1 LKVAEFMWNN
11 QSEILRL
18 TGQHLILVLIS
29 IAVAILI
36 GVPVGIALTR
46 RPAWAKPVLAF
57 ANVIQTV
64 PSLALFGFLISI
76 PLLGGIGASTAII
89 ALVLYSLLPIIRGT
103 FTGISGVDPA
113 IREAGIGMGLTDLQL
128 LMHVELPL
136 ALPVIFSGI
145 RVAAVIAVGVATI
158 AAAIGAGGLGMFIFR
173 GVSMIDNRVILA
185 GAIPAAVLALAA
197 DWGVGV
203 IEKIF
208 TQRTHR

>member
-1 LKVAEFMWNN
+1 MRVAEFMWNN
-11 QSEILRL
+11 RSEILRL
-18 TGQHLILVLIS
+18 TSEHLLLVLIS
-29 IAVAILI
+29 IAIAVLI
-36 GVPVGIALTR
+36 GVPSGIFMTR
-46 RPAWAKPVLAF
+46 KPAWAKPVMAL

-64 PSLALFGFLISI
+64 PSLALFGFLISL
-76 PLLGGIGASTAII
+76 PLLGGIGATTAIV
-89 ALVLYSLLPIIRGT
+89 ALVLYSLLPIVRGT

-113 IREAGIGMGLTDLQL
+113 VREAGLGMGLTDRQL
-128 LMHVELPL
+128 LLHVELPL

-185 GAIPAAVLALAA
+185 GAIPAALLALGA

-203 IEKIF
+203 IERFFK
-208 TQRTHR
+208 QRTHR

>member
-1 LKVAEFMWNN
+1 MWNN

-36 GVPVGIALTR
+36 GVPAGIVLTR
-46 RPAWAKPVLAF
+46 RPTWAKPVLAF

-76 PLLGGIGASTAII
+76 PFLGGIGASTAII

-145 RVAAVIAVGVATI
+145 RVAAVIGVGVATI

-185 GAIPAAVLALAA
+185 GAIPAALMALVA

>member
-1 LKVAEFMWNN
+1 MKVAEFMWNN